1 MSVGRQSIRHDY
13 TSVSVETSLSCFDD
27 LRRRA
32 RAPRAARPE
41 PSRSSVAGSGTS
53 PQFTVHGGLWFVQ
66 APVAQMSGGTPANAN
81 QRNLNPAG
89 IFISPQS
96 QTVPVTSP
104 SSTTSTLLCWPPC
117 CAPVEISLEG
127 VADLASPPCCEVLPL
142 AGVPPF

>member
-13 TSVSVETSLSCFDD
+13 TSVSVESSLSCLDD

-32 RAPRAARPE
+32 RAPRAASPE

-53 PQFTVHGGLWFVQ
+53 LQPTVQGGVWFVQ

-81 QRNLNPAG
+81 QGNLNPAG

-104 SSTTSTLLCWPPC
+104 SSTVSTLPCCPVC
-117 CAPVEISLEG
+117 CAPAEMSVEG
-127 VADLASPPCCEVLPL
+127 VVDLASPCCAVVLPL
-142 AGVPPF
+142 AGALPD